1 MDEASVAQ
9 LSVSHVGTA
18 DLSIPFGVCLLSCL
32 EQATTVTWVHPPA
45 PCGSEHKVFEDTYVA
60 ELDHQ
65 RRGGIWSSYFPS
77 QPPVLFSLLSF
88 STPPPPL
95 PPPAPPH
102 LLLPPPSSCF
112 SASLQ
117 LVQVFKSSSLRPE
130 FSSSSSSSFVSEAL

>member
-32 EQATTVTWVHPPA
+32 EQATTVAWVHPPA

-65 RRGGIWSSYFPS
+65 RRGGILLSYFPS
-77 QPPVLFSLLSF
+77 
-88 STPPPPL
+88 
-95 PPPAPPH
+95 
-102 LLLPPPSSCF
+102 
-112 SASLQ
+112 
-117 LVQVFKSSSLRPE
+117 
-130 FSSSSSSSFVSEAL
+130 